1 MAHLSIGGQENPA
14 PPEWIAH
21 VLCDRYKW
29 PLENVRAMSLPE
41 ALLQIGL
48 LGWEAETNRQLHGQ

>member
-29 PLENVRAMSLPE
+29 TLHYVRALPLADVF
-41 ALLQIGL
+41 ALLL
-48 LGWEAETNRQLHGQ
+48 LMGEEQAHQANN